1 MFTDAWQADNQ
12 NISHLSLGSFSWLH
26 ALIWPC
32 MIMIWTANIGH
43 NVCLIITTGCL
54 PWVNLWVGWRRGE
67 ALPDCGCSGI
77 SRRGHFAN
85 CNVACPPTRRGGYN
99 ATKGYTSA
107 CPGRRYRFGCRR
119 YSALRIGE
127 RNGERLWKGGIGE
140 RIQISTWQMSGGRNP
155 AAPASNQ
162 KGRTNPVK
170 TRDTEIIRVVNWYPK
185 LSLLLALSDSNVIDY
200 ILLKIR

>member
-85 CNVACPPTRRGGYN
+85 CNVACPPTRRGGYS

-107 CPGRRYRFGCRR
+107 CPAAVLIWLPVLLNNPHRREKRG
-119 YSALRIGE
+119 SVVGVEGE
-127 RNGERLWKGGIGE
+127 GK
-140 RIQISTWQMSGGRNP
+140 ISTVTDKSGRRNP
-155 AAPASNQ
+155 AAPTSIQRGQ
-162 KGRTNPVK
+162 KSG
-170 TRDTEIIRVVNWYPK
+170 
-185 LSLLLALSDSNVIDY
+185 
-200 ILLKIR
+200 